1 MLSEKTIE
9 IVKSTAPV
17 VKENGTKITKA
28 FYKKMLGEN
37 PELLNYFNHVNQ
49 KVGSQP
55 TALANSII
63 AAAENIDNLE
73 AIIDP
78 VKTIAHK
85 HRALS
90 IRPEH
95 YPIVGENLLYAIKE
109 VLGDAATDEIL
120 KAWEEAYGE
129 IANVFIQIEAKMY
142 EEAAL
147 KRGGWADFKPFT
159 VIKKVKESDEITSFY
174 LRALDGTP
182 VPDFQPGQYITVKV
196 VIPGEKFVHN
206 RHYSISEAP
215 GKDYFRISVKR
226 EADKE
231 PVGIVSNY
239 LHDYVNEGDRLDVSA
254 PAGDFVLNTAEEEP
268 VTFIAAGVGITPL
281 LSMFETL
288 VNKGSKRKIT
298 FIQAARNENVR
309 AFHEDLK
316 ELVTKAENANLYTV
330 LDEKVNETT
339 EVDHLGLIDREFLEK
354 VVNKD
359 GIVYLCG
366 PQPFM
371 KAMVENL
378 KAMGISEEN
387 IRFELFGPQLKGLD

>member
-17 VKENGTKITKA
+17 VKEYGTKITKV

-73 AIIDP
+73 AIIGP

-159 VIKKVKESDEITSFY
+159 VVKKVKESDEITSFY
-174 LRALDGTP
+174 LKALDGTP
-182 VPDFQPGQYITVKV
+182 VPEFQPGQYITVKV

-206 RHYSISEAP
+206 RHYSLSQAP
-215 GKDYFRISVKR
+215 GKEYFRISVKR
-226 EADKE
+226 EADRE
-231 PVGIVSNY
+231 PIGKVSNY
-239 LHDYVNEGDRLDVSA
+239 LHDQVNEGDLLDVSA
-254 PAGDFVLNTAEEEP
+254 PAGEFILNTAEEEP
-268 VTFIAAGVGITPL
+268 VTFIAGGVGITPL
-281 LSMFETL
+281 YSMFETL
-288 VNKGSKRKIT
+288 VDNGSKRDVT
-298 FIQAARNENVR
+298 FIQAARNEKVR
-309 AFHEDLK
+309 AFADDLK
-316 ELVTKAENANLYTV
+316 ELVAKAENAKLYTV
-330 LDEKVNETT
+330 LDEKVNEDT
-339 EVDHLGLIDREFLEK
+339 EVDLLGHINREFLEK
-354 VVNKD
+354 VVKKD
-359 GIVYLCG
+359 SVVYLCG
-366 PQPFM
+366 PQAFM
-371 KAMVENL
+371 KAMVDNL
-378 KAMGISEEN
+378 TAIGVAEEK
-387 IRFELFGPQLKGLD
+387 IRYELFGPQLQGLN

>member
-142 EEAAL
+142 EETAL

>member
-73 AIIDP
+73 AIIGP

-330 LDEKVNETT
+330 
-339 EVDHLGLIDREFLEK
+339 
-354 VVNKD
+354 
-359 GIVYLCG
+359 
-366 PQPFM
+366 
-371 KAMVENL
+371 
-378 KAMGISEEN
+378 
-387 IRFELFGPQLKGLD
+387 

>member
-17 VKENGTKITKA
+17 VKEYGTKITKV

-73 AIIDP
+73 AIIGP

-142 EEAAL
+142 EETAL

>member
-73 AIIDP
+73 AIIGP

-142 EEAAL
+142 EETAL

-387 IRFELFGPQLKGLD
+387 IRFELFGPQLQGLD

>member
-73 AIIDP
+73 AIIGP

-142 EEAAL
+142 EETAL

>member
-17 VKENGTKITKA
+17 VKEYGTKITKV

-73 AIIDP
+73 AIIGP

-142 EEAAL
+142 EETAL

-387 IRFELFGPQLKGLD
+387 IRFELFGPQLQGLD